1 MVTEDIPL
9 FLTAK
14 TINKDKVINMAGE
27 HLGKIED
34 LMIDLENGRVAYAVL
49 SFGGFLGLGNKL
61 FAVPW
66 EALTVRPQ
74 EHAFALNVSRET
86 LENAEGFDK
95 DNWPVTCEQLATSTR
110 EWLGDIY
117 TCYGYKPYWEKGVSV
132 QKDTERLGETES
144 ERMVQIEKKAEP
156 RKEEVKEAKI
166 ETIQPE
172 MKAEPKKEEIEE
184 VHVEPIHPEKKAELK
199 KEEVEEAH
207 VEPIHPS
214 ENRGGKKR
222 GLLDTCK

>member
-1 MVTEDIPL
+1 MATANIPL
-9 FLTAK
+9 FFTARTINGDKVVNTAK
-14 TINKDKVINMAGE
+14 E

-66 EALTVRPQ
+66 EALTVRPH
-74 EHAFALNVSRET
+74 EHAFVLNVSKET
-86 LENAEGFDK
+86 LGKAEGFDK
-95 DNWPVTCEQLATSTR
+95 DDWPVTCEQLANSTR
-110 EWLGDIY
+110 EWLANIY
-117 TCYGYKPYWEKGVSV
+117 TFYGCKPYWQTEVLEQTEK
-132 QKDTERLGETES
+132 ERSGETES
-144 ERMVQIEKKAEP
+144 KKMARIEK
-156 RKEEVKEAKI
+156 
-166 ETIQPE
+166 
-172 MKAEPKKEEIEE
+172 KAEPKKEEIEE
-184 VHVEPIHPEKKAELK
+184 GI
-199 KEEVEEAH
+199 

>member
-1 MVTEDIPL
+1 MVTVDIPL

-14 TINKDKVINMAGE
+14 TINGDKVINMAGE

-66 EALTVRPQ
+66 EALSVKPH
-74 EHAFALNVSRET
+74 EHAFVLNVGKEI
-86 LENAEGFDK
+86 LEKAEGFDK
-95 DNWPVTCEQLATSTR
+95 DNWPLTCEQLATSTR
-110 EWLGDIY
+110 EWLATIY
-117 TCYGYKPYWEKGVSV
+117 TCYGYKPYWETGVSGR
-132 QKDTERLGETES
+132 TEKEILGETES
-144 ERMVQIEKKAEP
+144 ERMAQIEKKS
-156 RKEEVKEAKI
+156 
-166 ETIQPE
+166 
-172 MKAEPKKEEIEE
+172 EPKT
-184 VHVEPIHPEKKAELK
+184 
-199 KEEVEEAH
+199 EEVEEAK

-214 ENRGGKKR
+214 ENRLGKKR

>member
-1 MVTEDIPL
+1 MVTAYIPL

-14 TINKDKVINMAGE
+14 KINKDKVINMAGE

-66 EALTVRPQ
+66 EALSVRPQ
-74 EHAFALNVSRET
+74 EHAFALEVSKET
-86 LENAEGFDK
+86 LEKAEGFDK
-95 DNWPVTCEQLATSTR
+95 DNWPSTCEQLAISTR
-110 EWLGDIY
+110 EWLGNVY
-117 TCYGYKPYWEKGVSV
+117 TCYGYKPYWETGVPD
-132 QKDTERLGETES
+132 QTDKERLGETES
-144 ERMVQIEKKAEP
+144 EGMVQIEKKAEP
-156 RKEEVKEAKI
+156 KKEVKEAII
-166 ETIQPE
+166 ESIPPE
-172 MKAEPKKEEIEE
+172 KKAEPKKEEVIEAKIE
-184 VHVEPIHPEKKAELK
+184 SMPQEKKAEP
-199 KEEVEEAH
+199 KEEVEETQ

-222 GLLDTCK
+222 SLLDTCK

>member
-1 MVTEDIPL
+1 MVTADIPL

-14 TINKDKVINMAGE
+14 TINNDKVINMAGE

-34 LMIDLENGRVAYAVL
+34 LMIDLENGKVAYAVL

-66 EALTVRPQ
+66 DALSVMPH
-74 EHAFALNVSRET
+74 EHAFTLNVSKET
-86 LENAEGFDK
+86 LEKAEGFDK
-95 DNWPVTCEQLATSTR
+95 DNWPLTCEQLATSTR
-110 EWLGDIY
+110 EWLGNIY
-117 TCYGYKPYWEKGVSV
+117 TCYGYKPYWETGVPD
-132 QKDTERLGETES
+132 QTDKERLGETES
-144 ERMVQIEKKAEP
+144 EGMVQIEKKAEP
-156 RKEEVKEAKI
+156 KKEVKETKV
-166 ETIQPE
+166 EPIQPE
-172 MKAEPKKEEIEE
+172 KKVELKKEEIEE
-184 VHVEPIHPEKKAELK
+184 AK
-199 KEEVEEAH
+199 

>member
-1 MVTEDIPL
+1 MVTTDIPL
-9 FLTAK
+9 FLTAR
-14 TINKDKVINMAGE
+14 TIHGDKVINMAGE

-66 EALTVRPQ
+66 EALSVRPH
-74 EHAFALNVSRET
+74 EHAFALDVSKEI
-86 LENAEGFDK
+86 LEKAEGFDK
-95 DNWPVTCEQLATSTR
+95 DNWPLTCEQLATSTR
-110 EWLGDIY
+110 EWLANIY
-117 TCYGYKPYWEKGVSV
+117 TCYGYKPYWETGVLEGAEKG
-132 QKDTERLGETES
+132 KLEETES
-144 ERMVQIEKKAEP
+144 ERMT
-156 RKEEVKEAKI
+156 R
-166 ETIQPE
+166 
-172 MKAEPKKEEIEE
+172 IEE
-184 VHVEPIHPEKKAELK
+184 KTEPK
-199 KEEVEEAH
+199 KEEVEEVEEAK